1 MMTCSVN
8 SPTSDID
15 NCEKHRAQPQAI
27 QPHKSRP
34 YNCQPYISQID
45 ISQIDISQIDISQQN
60 SGRQQGFTLVE
71 LMVATVLSLMVVT
84 AATNMAISAF
94 NNQRQ
99 LDAAREVDQT
109 GAYLSQHLQRQLS
122 MAGFFG
128 PLDVVLPQ
136 PSATTSAV
144 CTASPGSTDLAVPV
158 RGRND
163 VTNEFNCDGI
173 KYTVFS
179 DPKTDTYTDV
189 LTLMRA
195 STETAGSLAN
205 STSYIQSNHRKLEVD
220 LGININSFY
229 LTNINDSDSDIREYV
244 SYVYFVDK
252 DNTFRRLRYNAGG
265 FTSEPL
271 ANNVT
276 DFQVTY
282 FTNNATD
289 SGDYVTI
296 NGRQMSNGLP
306 MHFTENPPNNDDV
319 VAIKAVVSVKNTVD
333 ETTKEFSVFSMLYNP
348 SLRRLSEVLTDDL
361 E

>member
-1 MMTCSVN
+1 MTCSVN
-8 SPTSDID
+8 GSTSDID

-34 YNCQPYISQID
+34 YKSQRCKNR
-45 ISQIDISQIDISQQN
+45 QN
-60 SGRQQGFTLVE
+60 SGGQQGFTLVE

-128 PLDVVLPQ
+128 PLDVALPA
-136 PSATTSAV
+136 PSATFTSAV

-158 RGRND
+158 RGQNN
-163 VTNEFNCDGI
+163 VTDNFTCDSDSDSATH
-173 KYTVFS
+173 TVLS
-179 DPKTDTYTDV
+179 GTDV

-195 STETAGSLAN
+195 STETAGSLAK
-205 STSYIQSNHRKLEVD
+205 STYYIQSNHRELVVGNGTSTFNLK
-220 LGININSFY
+220 NINGSA
-229 LTNINDSDSDIREYV
+229 SDIREYV
-244 SYVYFVDK
+244 SYVYFVDEN
-252 DNTFRRLRYNAGG
+252 NTFKRLRYKAGE
-265 FTSEPL
+265 FISEPL

-289 SGDYVTI
+289 SSDNVTI
-296 NGRQMSNGLP
+296 NGRHMSNGLP
-306 MHFTENPPNNDDV
+306 THSTQTHSTQDPPNNDDV
-319 VAIKAVVSVKNTVD
+319 VGIKAVVSVENTVD
-333 ETTKEFSVFSMLYNP
+333 TTIKQFSVFSMLYNP
-348 SLRRLSEVLTDDL
+348 SLRRLSEVLTSDL
-361 E
+361 Y

>member
-1 MMTCSVN
+1 MTCSVN
-8 SPTSDID
+8 GSTSDID

-34 YNCQPYISQID
+34 YKCQPYISQID

-60 SGRQQGFTLVE
+60 SGQQQGFTLVE

-158 RGRND
+158 RGQDN
-163 VTNEFNCDGI
+163 VTDNFTCDSATH
-173 KYTVFS
+173 TVL
-179 DPKTDTYTDV
+179 PGTDV

-205 STSYIQSNHRKLEVD
+205 STSYIQSNHRELVVGDGTSTFRLK
-220 LGININSFY
+220 NING
-229 LTNINDSDSDIREYV
+229 SDSDIREYV
-244 SYVYFVDK
+244 SYVYFVDEYK
-252 DNTFRRLRYNAGG
+252 TFRRLRYNAGA

-282 FTNNATD
+282 FTNSSTD
-289 SGDYVTI
+289 SSHNVTI

-306 MHFTENPPNNDDV
+306 MHFTEDPPNNNDV

-333 ETTKEFSVFSMLYNP
+333 ETTTKKFSVFSMLYNP

>member
-8 SPTSDID
+8 GSTSDID

-34 YNCQPYISQID
+34 YKSQRCKNR
-45 ISQIDISQIDISQQN
+45 QN
-60 SGRQQGFTLVE
+60 SGGQQGFTLVE

-128 PLDVVLPQ
+128 PLDVVLPE
-136 PSATTSAV
+136 PSADTSAV

-158 RGRND
+158 RGQDN
-163 VTNEFNCDGI
+163 TNEFNCDGI
-173 KYTVFS
+173 NYTVFS
-179 DPKTDTYTDV
+179 DPDTGTYTDV

-195 STETAGSLAN
+195 STETAGSLAK
-205 STSYIQSNHRKLEVD
+205 STSYIQSNHRELVVGDGTSTFRLE
-220 LGININSFY
+220 NING
-229 LTNINDSDSDIREYV
+229 SDSDIREYV
-244 SYVYFVDK
+244 SYVYFVDGSK
-252 DNTFRRLRYNAGG
+252 TFRRLRYNAGG

-289 SGDYVTI
+289 SSHNVTI

-306 MHFTENPPNNDDV
+306 MHSTEDPPNNDDV

-333 ETTKEFSVFSMLYNP
+333 ETTTKKFSVFSMLYNP